1 MMSQLHNHSLNRQS
15 DNQNIAN
22 YDLQL
27 APNIPT
33 EGVLPP
39 HQSYWFMEP
48 YPSDNNPPDGYYLQP
63 VPVAEPNYVPQDP
76 YHQPVNYEPIPPL
89 MGYSSVMEVPQSNA
103 QYYVGHDN
111 QQAYQFGYPTDPAI
125 STQIMDAGY
134 SMVPGY
140 TNGMH
145 DNTGQSNT
153 YAIGP
158 MPADQIFG
166 QYINDHNTTGMI
178 PTYTTNGTLTVAP
191 EQDFWNSGI
200 ANYQLMTEP
209 IQINTTHSNGQ
220 SLSGSSAYQMT
231 PMVTTYSSSQN
242 IGPYGHG
249 PEQTPMNT
257 THSNGQNYGYGPPE
271 QNSSRSSASQ
281 MTPIVPSGQ
290 NSNQY
295 VFGPTERNC
304 SRSSASQMASMVP
317 AHSMQTTHS
326 NGYGS
331 YEQMNTINSNGQNYG
346 HVPPEHN
353 SSRSSASQMASM
365 VPPHPTGQNFSQYGH
380 GPEEQTSYVSSDAPM
395 YCSYVVAQEYP
406 NQMAPMRSTHYN
418 GLSQYGHGP
427 TDVPGYCNSVVAPGN
442 QSTNPMSYPNQ
453 MAPIVPM
460 HSNGQ
465 NFNQYA
471 HGPPDQI
478 SSVSA
483 PGYCNPV
490 GSQGNQPANPM
501 SYPSQMTS
509 NAPISHGYCN
519 QQLGQSVAP
528 NQWTAPPT
536 VQNAQH
542 FPDSFP
548 DVGHWG
554 VNGVSSSSAKP
565 VTTSRYQNS
574 GKHDS
579 LLTASKISMVPKQ
592 AATRM
597 NQNGKY
603 SNTPRYGTSNSGQQ
617 ESRSSSAQTAS
628 KNGNTNYRMGSSQPA
643 TSSNVNY
650 RTTQRNDP
658 SRTSNVPVN
667 IIPEFDS
674 RIPPPDV
681 WGVYGRAPNGNNQ
694 KTSNSNLLPTTPRY
708 TNTGSMNYKPSIT
721 TNYKTNQI
729 SSAVQPMPQ
738 PTGKAVVPAANQMS
752 SKGYTP
758 NRNKSQFDEYGRS
771 RPSPR
776 TSMPANLGNDS
787 PSTGQGTAPK
797 NNAYGPLTVHIE
809 EQSYPSTPST
819 EESKRNSKA
828 NLAVVPAGQKA
839 IEIGPMKL
847 NVGTVVC
854 SEQIVL
860 FIEMPAGYSSVQYF
874 VSTKMTFEDEWTMV
888 KVYGNTPQTVY
899 QIRTIAGKSYDLS
912 VTCQSNEKVF
922 IGEWGGKVRSVFSHQ
937 EFAYLHLKCAIFIDT
952 NQQTPQMQEISVVYR
967 CKPKEYWDQIQT
979 HCQRMMYKY
988 SKVVNGQPANLLN
1001 GRLAGL
1007 FFSTFVKSDG
1017 SLPKTSL
1024 FGDVRFSMPAGILLD
1039 PRVHRLYF
1047 GDFYCRQKRHYVTL
1061 VVTRKGSEADMYCFL
1076 NLLSLHP
1083 LFNPYLKII
1092 YEDNGNWRFFVA
1104 TALTVDL
1111 FYTENVHTCFGR
1123 FSPVEPR
1130 GGNFHGVYPNDK
1142 TCRMC
1147 NLYPKQLMLH

>member
-1 MMSQLHNHSLNRQS
+1 MMSQLQNHSLNRQS

-22 YDLQL
+22 HDLQL

-39 HQSYWFMEP
+39 NQSYWFMEP
-48 YPSDNNPPDGYYLQP
+48 YPADNNPPDGYYLQP
-63 VPVAEPNYVPQDP
+63 VPVAEPTYVPQDP
-76 YHQPVNYEPIPPL
+76 YHQPANYETIPPL
-89 MGYSSVMEVPQSNA
+89 MGYNPDMIDPQRTA

-140 TNGMH
+140 TNGMY
-145 DNTGQSNT
+145 DNTGQSIP
-153 YAIGP
+153 YANP
-158 MPADQIFG
+158 QMSTNYQMPADQTFG
-166 QYINDHNTTGMI
+166 EYTNHQAGMA
-178 PTYTTNGTLTVAP
+178 PYSVAP

-200 ANYQLMTEP
+200 SNYQVMPEP
-209 IQINTTHSNGQ
+209 IQMNPAHSNGQSQYAHGPTEHYSTGSSASQMGPMVSTHSNGQ
-220 SLSGSSAYQMT
+220 F
-231 PMVTTYSSSQN
+231 
-242 IGPYGHG
+242 H
-249 PEQTPMNT
+249 
-257 THSNGQNYGYGPPE
+257 YGPDPSE
-271 QNSSRSSASQ
+271 HNSSRSSASQ
-281 MTPIVPSGQ
+281 MTPMVTA
-290 NSNQY
+290 NSNGNQMQTTHSNGY
-295 VFGPTERNC
+295 GNYGHVPPVNSSSG
-304 SRSSASQMASMVP
+304 SSASQMASMVP
-317 AHSMQTTHS
+317 IQ
-326 NGYGS
+326 
-331 YEQMNTINSNGQNYG
+331 SNGQNF
-346 HVPPEHN
+346 N
-353 SSRSSASQMASM
+353 
-365 VPPHPTGQNFSQYGH
+365 QYDH
-380 GPEEQTSYVSSDAPM
+380 GPAEQTFNVFSNAPV
-395 YCSYVVAQEYP
+395 YCSYVAPPGNEPYP
-406 NQMAPMRSTHYN
+406 NQMAPMVTAHSN
-418 GLSQYGHGP
+418 GLNQYSHGT
-427 TDVPGYCNSVVAPGN
+427 TDAPEYCNYVVAPGN
-442 QSTNPMSYPNQ
+442 QPTNPMSYPNQ
-453 MAPIVPM
+453 MIPM
-460 HSNGQ
+460 VHAHSNGQ
-465 NFNQYA
+465 SFSQYGN
-471 HGPPDQI
+471 GPPEQN
-478 SSVSA
+478 SSVSVQE
-483 PGYCNPV
+483 YCNLV
-490 GSQGNQPANPM
+490 VDQGNQPANPM
-501 SYPSQMTS
+501 SYSNQMTS
-509 NAPISHGYCN
+509 NSPVSRGYCN
-519 QQLGQSVAP
+519 QPVGQPAAP
-528 NQWTAPPT
+528 SQWTAPPT
-536 VQNAQH
+536 VANQ
-542 FPDSFP
+542 FPDI
-548 DVGHWG
+548 GHWG
-554 VNGVSSSSAKP
+554 AYGVPSNSAKP

-574 GKHDS
+574 GKQDS
-579 LLTASKISMVPKQ
+579 RSASKTSMVPKQ

-597 NQNGKY
+597 SQNGKY
-603 SNTPRYGTSNSGQQ
+603 GQTANTPRYGTSNSGQH
-617 ESRSSSAQTAS
+617 SSAQTAS
-628 KNGNTNYRMGSSQPA
+628 KNGSQPA

-658 SRTSNVPVN
+658 EQRNKTANIPVN

-681 WGVYGRAPNGNNQ
+681 WGVYGRASNGNYQ
-694 KTSNSNLLPTTPRY
+694 KINNSQSNGLSA
-708 TNTGSMNYKPSIT
+708 NYKPST
-721 TNYKTNQI
+721 TANLKTNQI
-729 SSAVQPMPQ
+729 SSTVQPMPQ

-758 NRNKSQFDEYGRS
+758 NRNHKSQFDEYGRS

-776 TSMPANLGNDS
+776 TSRPANMGNS
-787 PSTGQGTAPK
+787 SQTTGQSNGPAPR

-847 NVGTVVC
+847 NVRTVVC

-860 FIEMPAGYSSVQYF
+860 FIEMPAGYASVQYF
-874 VSTKMTFEDEWTMV
+874 ISTKMTFEDEWTMV

-952 NQQTPQMQEISVVYR
+952 NQQIPQMQEISVVYR

-988 SKVVNGQPANLLN
+988 SKLVNGQPANLLN

-1007 FFSTFVKSDG
+1007 FFSTYIKSDG

-1047 GDFYCRQKRHYVTL
+1047 GDFYCRQRRHYVTL

-1130 GGNFHGVYPNDK
+1130 GGNFPGVYPNDK